1 MPNHLPW
8 VAAGALNSALSVVNN
23 VLNTPQAIGN
33 VGTGTGTFSANPTL
47 ANSAGVFS
55 DVSIVAGTLAAGF
68 APLPSA
74 NVPIGYGNVVY
85 RYTTAGEAATA
96 DGSFIPNVNQLN
108 QPKVVYVTSDPPL
121 SSAAQAESTYQI
133 GSQNPLGPMDTPTHI
148 IAGDGTGISFN
159 GPSSVAGGT
168 GTEMT
173 TTAQI
178 PTISVNPIGY
188 NLQLGVGGAAE
199 SWFFGATYNNSSTG
213 K

>member
-1 MPNHLPW
+1 
-8 VAAGALNSALSVVNN
+8 

-74 NVPIGYGNVVY
+74 NVRIGYGNVVY
-85 RYTTAGEAATA
+85 RYASQDEFTAMNNANNGT
-96 DGSFIPNVNQLN
+96 SILN
-108 QPKVVYVTSDPPL
+108 TDASLNPKTVYVTSDPPM
-121 SSAAQAESTYQI
+121 SSVSQAEDSLQI
-133 GSQNPLGPMDTPTHI
+133 GSQNPNGATSTPQYI
-148 IAGDGTGISFN
+148 IAGDGSGITFS
-159 GPSSVAGGT
+159 GPSPVVGGT

-178 PTISVNPIGY
+178 PTISVNQIGY
-188 NLQLGVGGAAE
+188 NLINGSAAGAVSWLGGSVSGT
-199 SWFFGATYNNSSTG
+199 SIG